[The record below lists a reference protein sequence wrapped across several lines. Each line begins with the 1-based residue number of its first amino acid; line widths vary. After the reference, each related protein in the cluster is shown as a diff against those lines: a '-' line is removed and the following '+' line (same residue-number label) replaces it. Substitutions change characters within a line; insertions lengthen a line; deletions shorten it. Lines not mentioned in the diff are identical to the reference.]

1 MNQSRIWLVVNPTV
15 GLPLF
20 LGAVAVTSLVVH
32 AAVLTNSA
40 WFPAFMQ
47 GKLRGGKIVEAPSVP
62 KLPATAAS
70 SQAAQAAIGVQPA
83 KATLVFPDGRR
94 AEVMLDG
101 GQTAGSVSVVFQDGR
116 ALKAVLAET
125 PQPPAATAMAS
136 NGASPR

>member
-32 AAVLTNSA
+32 TAVLTNSA
-40 WFPAFMQ
+40 WFPAFIQ
-47 GKLRGGKIVEAPSVP
+47 GKLRGGKIVEATTEP
-62 KLPATAAS
+62 KLPATATS
-70 SQAAQAAIGVQPA
+70 SQAVQAAVGVQPA

-101 GQTAGSVSVVFQDGR
+101 GQTAGSVRVVYQDGR
-116 ALKAVLAET
+116 ASQAVLTET
-125 PQPPAATAMAS
+125 PQPPATTTMAS